1 MGHSPDKQRNLIFT
15 RSFGQGQ
22 AFGGKAPC
30 DQTDSFQQ
38 ESVTSVG
45 PFQFSIISYLVRW
58 VDTSFHLVEGLR
70 SQQVKQCLSKSHCGF
85 KAGKQPL

>member
-1 MGHSPDKQRNLIFT
+1 MGHSPDKQGNLIFT

-30 DQTDSFQQ
+30 GQIDSFQQ
-38 ESVTSVG
+38 ESVTSDG
-45 PFQFSIISYLVRW
+45 PFQFSIVSYLVRW
-58 VDTSFHLVEGLR
+58 VDTSFHLVGGLR
-70 SQQVKQCLSKSHCGF
+70 SQQVEQWLAKSHCGF